1 MDRVQSDSVI
11 SECKAASGG
20 DEWHCRN
27 IYKFTE
33 PGGWLDPIAPPF
45 YNLAGTSMLQIQSV
59 EASDGLHYHQ
69 LVRVNSTDGVIT
81 PITSGTFSAEKII
94 VWDED
99 NHVVY
104 FLGPDESLP
113 GSRHLYSASVKPPGG
128 DDALEEA
135 PTCLTCTAN
144 MPGNDQPCERNTF
157 IFLSPDYAHYIQV
170 CGGPSVPETVLRRT
184 SDHEVVEVL
193 EDNHELRERLAD
205 KALGEAVFEKVS
217 VGSGGFTA
225 PVKMLLPPG
234 FDASQKYP
242 VLVYV
247 YGGPG
252 SQRVDP
258 VWGVS
263 WDDYLS
269 TNYGVV
275 CVCIDGRG
283 SGFQSTEYLFQL
295 YHTLGTVEVEDQIAV
310 TRQLLERFQFLD
322 ASRVGIWGWSY
333 GGYATLMTL
342 ATDVEDVFKCGEF

>member
-1 MDRVQSDSVI
+1 M
-11 SECKAASGG
+11 
-20 DEWHCRN
+20 
-27 IYKFTE
+27 
-33 PGGWLDPIAPPF
+33 
-45 YNLAGTSMLQIQSV
+45 
-59 EASDGLHYHQ
+59 
-69 LVRVNSTDGVIT
+69 
-81 PITSGTFSAEKII
+81 
-94 VWDED
+94 
-99 NHVVY
+99 
-104 FLGPDESLP
+104 
-113 GSRHLYSASVKPPGG
+113 
-128 DDALEEA
+128 
-135 PTCLTCTAN
+135 
-144 MPGNDQPCERNTF
+144 
-157 IFLSPDYAHYIQV
+157 
-170 CGGPSVPETVLRRT
+170 PETVLRRT

-269 TNYGVV
+269 TNYGIV